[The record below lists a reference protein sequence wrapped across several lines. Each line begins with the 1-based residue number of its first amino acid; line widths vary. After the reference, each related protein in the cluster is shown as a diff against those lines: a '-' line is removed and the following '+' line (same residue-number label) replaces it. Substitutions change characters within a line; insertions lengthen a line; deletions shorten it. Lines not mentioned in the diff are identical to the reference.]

1 MKVAIVIC
9 GQPRFFEG
17 PTYESYKKYLL
28 DKYECDIYAH
38 FWFTDDPTAKFITAP
53 WSGLG
58 TMSFPPD
65 TIDRFSKLYSPKK
78 LAYDPPLEY
87 TVPDDNIDSRLP
99 RQYIVDF
106 ITHHIIP
113 SKCTSLQR
121 AYSLIDNIDSYDF
134 IVYTRSDNVIIRMP
148 ELTTLY
154 RNYIHLFATGHNQYL
169 YNDAF
174 FICPPNLSHY
184 LFNEIDILDILENK
198 GTLFNSEELFTAMIH
213 YYKLSSFINVMPIEV
228 FNLGLQRAN
237 GEVSIC
243 KAE

>member
-1 MKVAIVIC
+1 MKIAIVIC

-28 DKYECDIYAH
+28 DKYECNIYAH

-58 TMSFPPD
+58 TLTFPAD
-65 TIDRFSKLYSPKK
+65 TLDRFSKLYSPKK

-87 TVPDDNIDSRLP
+87 TVPDDIIDSRLP

-113 SKCTSLQR
+113 SKYKSLKN

-148 ELTTLY
+148 DLDTLDPTMLHIISTGKDP
-154 RNYIHLFATGHNQYL
+154 NLYIC
-169 YNDAF
+169 DF

-184 LFNEIDILDILENK
+184 LFNEIDILDILETK

-213 YYKLSSFINVMPIEV
+213 YYNLSTYIRSMPIEV

>member
-65 TIDRFSKLYSPKK
+65 TLDRFSKLYSPKK

-87 TVPDDNIDSRLP
+87 KESTPIVR
-99 RQYIVDF
+99 YIL
-106 ITHHIIP
+106 P

-121 AYSLIDNIDSYDF
+121 AYSLIENIESYDF

-148 ELTTLY
+148 ELTTLD

-184 LFNEIDILDILENK
+184 LFNEIDILDILETK

-213 YYKLSSFINVMPIEV
+213 YYNLSTYIRSMPIEV